1 MYTGTCRKRE
11 LQPEPSSASLQGH
24 TSQDEQCLQ
33 VMGHFMLDRL
43 PEDIVDNLFSYL
55 PIEDAARAACVSR
68 RYLRSWRRYPR
79 LLFNNKTVGYDKLSM
94 HLDEDTRA
102 LEDEQYRQDKIESHF
117 VNKINHVLENHSGFG
132 MKVLILQLYPCANID
147 ASYFDKW
154 LRIAVKPGIEE
165 LALEMA
171 VFNKRADYNF
181 PIFLL
186 SNEIGGATLES
197 LRLTSCAFHPTASLG
212 CNRSLTSVYL
222 SFVRIT
228 GEELGQFVSNCFAL
242 ARLSIY
248 KCNDLICFK
257 APCVLHHLNHFH
269 VTQCKMLQVIEI
281 RAPKLST
288 FDCGDNLMQISLG
301 AEVKHIRMIGSKP
314 NTLCHARA
322 EIPCFMPAVERLTV
336 ESICEVKTPIM
347 SSKFLLLKY
356 LDIFLVDVQLYRQD
370 YFSLV
375 SFLEAS
381 PALETFMLRVETGY
395 VLRSDSVLKDLDKD
409 QLHLRQMPECLHYNL
424 KNVMMTG
431 FSSAKSLIELTSH
444 IVRNA
449 SALVCMTLDT
459 AWGCG
464 RRTTKTDKCEHM
476 SKEGLMEAQRALEAV
491 NRCIEGIVPSSTN
504 FKALE
509 PCCQC
514 GG

>member
-11 LQPEPSSASLQGH
+11 LQPASLQGH

-43 PEDIVDNLFSYL
+43 PEMLPVLPVSLVDIYV
-55 PIEDAARAACVSR
+55 
-68 RYLRSWRRYPR
+68 
-79 LLFNNKTVGYDKLSM
+79 
-94 HLDEDTRA
+94 
-102 LEDEQYRQDKIESHF
+102 
-117 VNKINHVLENHSGFG
+117 
-132 MKVLILQLYPCANID
+132 
-147 ASYFDKW
+147 
-154 LRIAVKPGIEE
+154 PG
-165 LALEMA
+165 
-171 VFNKRADYNF
+171 D
-181 PIFLL
+181 
-186 SNEIGGATLES
+186 
-197 LRLTSCAFHPTASLG
+197 
-212 CNRSLTSVYL
+212 
-222 SFVRIT
+222 
-228 GEELGQFVSNCFAL
+228 
-242 ARLSIY
+242 
-248 KCNDLICFK
+248 
-257 APCVLHHLNHFH
+257 
-269 VTQCKMLQVIEI
+269 
-281 RAPKLST
+281 
-288 FDCGDNLMQISLG
+288 G

-336 ESICEVKTPIM
+336 ESICEKVKTPIM